1 MTNNVSGFVD
11 IIFWITAVG
20 FVVVLGLAVAI
31 TVVVIRTF
39 RRAASAANDRAEEE
53 LRGRLAR
60 GEIDMA
66 EFQVRLRGLKRGEDA

>member
-1 MTNNVSGFVD
+1 MSDNIGGFVD

-31 TVVVIRTF
+31 TVVVIRVF
-39 RRAASAANDRAEEE
+39 RRGASGAHDRAEEE

-66 EFQVRLRGLKRGEDA
+66 EFQVRLRGLRRGEDA